1 MPQDGA
7 QRMVAGIEGSINER
21 RRYMGDKR
29 ITVLARMKAKPDM
42 EEKVKREVMSL
53 VGPTRSEKGCIN
65 YDLHQSLEN
74 KSHFMLHE
82 NWVSKRDL
90 DEHLAMPYLK
100 AFMEK
105 ANKILAEAVEVTLW
119 EKIS

>member
-1 MPQDGA
+1 M
-7 QRMVAGIEGSINER
+7 GSR
-21 RRYMGDKR
+21 KV
-29 ITVLARMKAKPDM
+29 TVLARMKAKRGM
-42 EEKVKREVMSL
+42 EEKVKQELLSL
-53 VGPTRSEKGCIN
+53 VGPTHAEAGCIN

-105 ANKILAEAVEVTLW
+105 VNKILAEAVEVTLW

>member
-1 MPQDGA
+1 
-7 QRMVAGIEGSINER
+7 
-21 RRYMGDKR
+21 
-29 ITVLARMKAKPDM
+29 
-42 EEKVKREVMSL
+42 
-53 VGPTRSEKGCIN
+53 
-65 YDLHQSLEN
+65 
-74 KSHFMLHE
+74 MLHE

-105 ANKILAEAVEVTLW
+105 ANKILTEAVEVTLW

>member
-1 MPQDGA
+1 
-7 QRMVAGIEGSINER
+7 MVAGIEGSINER
-21 RRYMGDKR
+21 RRYVGDKR
-29 ITVLARMKAKPDM
+29 ITVLARMKAKPGM
-42 EEKVKREVMSL
+42 EEEVKREVMSL

-65 YDLHQSLEN
+65 YDLHRSLEN

-105 ANKILAEAVEVTLW
+105 ANKILTEAVEVTLW

>member
-1 MPQDGA
+1 
-7 QRMVAGIEGSINER
+7 MVAGIEGSINER

-42 EEKVKREVMSL
+42 EEKVKREIMSL
-53 VGPTRSEKGCIN
+53 VSPTRSEKGCIN

-105 ANKILAEAVEVTLW
+105 AKKILAEAVEVTLW